1 MAAKCLLSH
10 KRRNRE
16 NMYLMKDAHQPHA
29 VTPPVVDVDRA
40 GLDKKPGEI
49 AGMFNKVAR
58 RYDLTNEALTLG
70 QLHIWRRATRMALN
84 PQPGERILDLAAGTG
99 SSTAALAQSGAEVVA
114 CDLSEGMIEVGR
126 KRHPELEFVQGD
138 ATNLPFPDASFDSA
152 TISFGLRNVVDTRKA
167 LEEMARVVKPGGRLV
182 ICEVSHPSWRPLK
195 VGYDFYLRQV
205 LTRIAQMV
213 SSDGAAYDYL
223 IESIKDWP
231 DQVVLGRL
239 IGECGW
245 THVQYRN
252 FTGGIVAIHRA
263 VRE

>member
-1 MAAKCLLSH
+1 
-10 KRRNRE
+10 
-16 NMYLMKDAHQPHA
+16 MYLMKDAHQPHA
-29 VTPPVVDVDRA
+29 VTPPAVDVDRA

-152 TISFGLRNVVDTRKA
+152 TISFGLRNVV
-167 LEEMARVVKPGGRLV
+167 

-205 LTRIAQMV
+205 LTRIAQML

>member
-1 MAAKCLLSH
+1 MLSH
-10 KRRNRE
+10 SGANHDK
-16 NMYLMKDAHQPHA
+16 MDAMKEAHHPHA
-29 VTPPVVDVDRA
+29 VTPPAADVDRA
-40 GLDKKPGEI
+40 GLDKKPSEI

-58 RYDLTNEALTLG
+58 RYDLTNEALTFG
-70 QLHIWRRATRMALN
+70 QLHIWRRATRLALN

-99 SSTAALAQSGAEVVA
+99 SSTAALAESGAQVVA

-126 KRHPELEFVQGD
+126 QRHPELEFVQGD
-138 ATNLPFPDASFDSA
+138 ATNLPFADASFDAA
-152 TISFGLRNVVDTRKA
+152 TISFGLRNVVDTRRA

-182 ICEVSHPSWRPLK
+182 ICEVSHPTWKPLK
-195 VGYDFYLRQV
+195 LGYDFYLQQV
-205 LTRIAQMV
+205 LTRIALML

-239 IGECGW
+239 IAECGW

-252 FTGGIVAIHRA
+252 FTGGIVAVHRA
-263 VRE
+263 QRP